1 MKHRLILTYLLNLF
15 DLAMTN
21 LWVSRYGLSIE
32 GNPIG
37 RWLYASNAVYAVKIF
52 AVGVALAA
60 LGACIRKRPKLA
72 WVAYIPLG
80 VYGLLAVY
88 HVITAIII
96 SRI

>member
-52 AVGVALAA
+52 AVGGLLAVM
-60 LGACIRKRPKLA
+60 GACIRKRPKAA
-72 WVAYIPLG
+72 WTAYIPLV
-80 VYGLLAVY
+80 VYGLTVLY
-88 HVITAIII
+88 HIFIFIYI
-96 SRI
+96 RGI